1 MRTFFRTTFRGARGI
16 TLGLL
21 LTLALGGAAYAVT
34 STTTSDF
41 TMTPAVTTAT
51 TSPGGTVGYGFNL
64 QGTGGFSDNVTL
76 SASGPNGGSLPAG
89 TTVSF
94 GTNPAFV
101 DASLASGS
109 TMWVSTSSSTPVGP
123 WPITVTGTSST
134 GVSHS
139 QIVTL
144 NVTASGNPD
153 YTVEMTPT
161 TQYVSAGGAVT
172 YNVTVVP
179 VNTFRGNVTLSANTV
194 PGAVLLGWNG
204 STPVT
209 QQNPSVVVP
218 VGGASPATATL
229 TVATTSTNPPGSYA
243 ITITGTSGSLS
254 HTVAGTLDIDLFK
267 ATGTTSAPLFPEPSS
282 QLVWQP
288 IAVTLTDPYNYGVT
302 VTGLAT
308 SVAQDSHGNVID
320 SSGNVV
326 PGCLASWFKFKD
338 TPLSS
343 TNTYQLGGGSTQT
356 LPSGDDPMVAMQD
369 VAVSQNACKGVTLKL
384 EFVGTAQK

>member
-1 MRTFFRTTFRGARGI
+1 MRAFFRTTFRGARGI

-34 STTTSDF
+34 STTSSDF
-41 TMTPAVTTAT
+41 TMTPAAMTAT
-51 TSPGGTVGYGFNL
+51 TSPGGSVGYGFNL

-76 SASGPNGGSLPAG
+76 SASGPAGGPLPAG
-89 TTVSF
+89 TAVSF
-94 GTNPAFV
+94 GTNPSFV

-109 TMWVSTSSSTPVGP
+109 TMWVSTSSSTPVGL
-123 WPITVTGTSST
+123 WPITVTGTSSS

-144 NVTASGNPD
+144 NVTSSGNPD
-153 YTVEMTPT
+153 YAIEMTPT
-161 TQYVSAGGAVT
+161 TQYVSAGSPVT
-172 YNVTVVP
+172 YNVTIVP
-179 VNTFRGNVTLSANTV
+179 VSKFSGNVTLSANSV
-194 PGAVLLGWNG
+194 PGAVLLGWNSSPP
-204 STPVT
+204 STAQNQSVT
-209 QQNPSVVVP
+209 VP
-218 VGGASPATATL
+218 VGNGNPGTAKL

-267 ATGTTSAPLFPEPSS
+267 AAGTTSAPLYPEPSL
-282 QLVWQP
+282 QWQP
-288 IAVTLTDPYNYGVT
+288 IAVTLTDPYDYAVT
-302 VTGLAT
+302 ITGLAA
-308 SVAQDSHGNVID
+308 SVAQDSQGNVID

-343 TNTYQLGGGSTQT
+343 TNTYSLGGGSTQA
-356 LPSGDDPMVAMQD
+356 LPSGDDPMIAMQD
-369 VAVSQNACKGVTLKL
+369 VPVSQDACKGVTLKL
-384 EFVGTAQK
+384 NFVGTAQK